1 MAAAARALSAALPSE
16 QRTALHFAFDD
27 PGRRSWH
34 YTPGS
39 RPGVSLAEMDRAGG
53 KAVHTLLC
61 TALSGAAHARVAAI
75 VGLEDVLD
83 ETEGGRRGRHAG
95 DYWAALFGEP
105 GADRWGW
112 RFEGH
117 HVSINVTVAAG
128 SVSATPCFL
137 GANPATVTDNE
148 GRTICRPLAPEEDA
162 AHAFVGCLNPAQR
175 DRAVIDAEAPRDI
188 LTGDSAEVDGQ
199 RSASWAEGLPATAL
213 RPDQLSRLR
222 SLAAIYVNRLSPP
235 LAEPLLA
242 RLDRDLRAICF
253 AWAGSIEP
261 GVGQAHY
268 YRLDGPRF
276 FVEFDNHQN
285 AANHIHSVWR
295 DPEGDFGARL
305 L

>member
-1 MAAAARALSAALPSE
+1 MASAARNLTVALGPEQHRALLFP
-16 QRTALHFAFDD
+16 FDD
-27 PGRRSWH
+27 PGRRSWQ

-39 RPGVSLAEMDRAGG
+39 RSGVSLAEMGRAGA
-53 KAVHTLLC
+53 KAVHTLLR
-61 TALSGAAHARVAAI
+61 TALSASAHARVAAI

-83 ETEGGRRGRHAG
+83 ATEGGRRDRHAG
-95 DYWAALFGEP
+95 DYWAALYGEP
-105 GADRWGW
+105 GAERWGW

-117 HVSINVTVAAG
+117 HVSINVTIVG
-128 SVSATPCFL
+128 DSVSATPCFL
-137 GANPATVTDNE
+137 GANPATVTDTE
-148 GRTICRPLAPEEDA
+148 GRTISRPLAPEEDA
-162 AHAFVGCLNPAQR
+162 AQAFLACLDSTQR
-175 DRAVIDAEAPRDI
+175 ERAVIDAEAPTDI
-188 LTGDSAEVDGQ
+188 LTGESTEVDGQ
-199 RSASWAEGLPATAL
+199 RSSSWADGLPATAL

-253 AWAGSIEP
+253 AWAGSTQP
-261 GVGQAHY
+261 GPGQPRY
-268 YRLDGPRF
+268 YRLDGPRL
-276 FVEFDNHQN
+276 FVEFDNRQN